1 MEWHNWELKT
11 KQQEWPSQQ
20 CSKSSRKK
28 NSTDADDTATTL
40 SAMTAHTA
48 VQDQQQQRIDDLE
61 ALLQS
66 TRMGGGNCNNTGSGY
81 NNNTGSSNSSTSGGN
96 WSGSQ
101 GGSRGSSNGSR
112 GGRGS
117 SNSNSN
123 RTYNPRSDGPANMTK
138 TGQYYGNDNYCWSHG
153 YNVAKNHDSKSCKE
167 EWRHTGHKEEANGDN
182 PMKGSTK
189 DRQFSKWR
197 DWWCWERQANNI
209 EKKENKSVAS
219 ILKSSNKY
227 IFYINLLGTLRHIAF
242 NNKTIVATYQQGFL
256 EAMTKISPTLT
267 ALRMNSDI
275 KVGQASCKKNDD
287 CICLNANGG
296 NDGLANNDNNKGLA
310 CIRCTYEGGGV
321 NYVQYDWEDTYFAPA
336 EKQASYY
343 YSDGDLGNTFPTI
356 PYQDVTKLYYDEIQ
370 WDMMNFSYSNE
381 NLTNFVQKDTYKS
394 FLFNTCLQVLNNPEV
409 AMQNHI
415 NGTLGQTCTQECE
428 ANSDSSVCPGFYC
441 TW

>member
-1 MEWHNWELKT
+1 
-11 KQQEWPSQQ
+11 
-20 CSKSSRKK
+20 
-28 NSTDADDTATTL
+28 
-40 SAMTAHTA
+40 
-48 VQDQQQQRIDDLE
+48 
-61 ALLQS
+61 
-66 TRMGGGNCNNTGSGY
+66 
-81 NNNTGSSNSSTSGGN
+81 
-96 WSGSQ
+96 
-101 GGSRGSSNGSR
+101 
-112 GGRGS
+112 
-117 SNSNSN
+117 
-123 RTYNPRSDGPANMTK
+123 
-138 TGQYYGNDNYCWSHG
+138 
-153 YNVAKNHDSKSCKE
+153 
-167 EWRHTGHKEEANGDN
+167 
-182 PMKGSTK
+182 
-189 DRQFSKWR
+189 
-197 DWWCWERQANNI
+197 
-209 EKKENKSVAS
+209 
-219 ILKSSNKY
+219 
-227 IFYINLLGTLRHIAF
+227 
-242 NNKTIVATYQQGFL
+242 
-256 EAMTKISPTLT
+256 MTKISPTLT

-296 NDGLANNDNNKGLA
+296 NDGLTNNDNNKGLA

-343 YSDGDLGNTFPTI
+343 YSDGDLENTFPTI

-441 TW
+441 T